1 MPTEKTF
8 ISPCK
13 PQKGTVHGHRE
24 AAKAL
29 AVTFSSAVQTE
40 DGWNGTNVPPTV
52 RRHTNQRQGCPQPE
66 ACQVHGARLGSSCC
80 LLPVGLPSQHPGRRG
95 PHLPWACVS
104 PPPFPVTYFLS
115 DWQVSLPVH
124 SKSQPCP
131 TILLTSHSGF
141 ILPSGALGMV
151 VLWIPIKGVSTVCF
165 GWPPLLP

>member
-1 MPTEKTF
+1 MGTEKQQKLWRSHLAQLCRLKMDEMAQMSHQPWDVTQTKGEGVH
-8 ISPCK
+8 SPR
-13 PQKGTVHGHRE
+13 PARYMGPGWVAP
-24 AAKAL
+24 AACSLWDCPPSTL
-29 AVTFSSAVQTE
+29 AGVDLIFP
-40 DGWNGTNVPPTV
+40 G
-52 RRHTNQRQGCPQPE
+52 
-66 ACQVHGARLGSSCC
+66 
-80 LLPVGLPSQHPGRRG
+80 PVF
-95 PHLPWACVS
+95 

-165 GWPPLLP
+165 GWTPLLP